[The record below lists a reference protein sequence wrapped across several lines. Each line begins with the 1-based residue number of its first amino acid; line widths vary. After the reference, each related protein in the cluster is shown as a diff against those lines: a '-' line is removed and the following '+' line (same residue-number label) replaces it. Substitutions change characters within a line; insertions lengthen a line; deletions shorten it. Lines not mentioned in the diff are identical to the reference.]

1 MTDEISLPCTCPNC
15 GERVDQ
21 NYCPNCGQE
30 HTTTIMPVGHLLR
43 DIVDEFILLDSKL
56 LRTLKPLLTRPG
68 FLTNEYIAGR
78 RVRYVSPF
86 RLYFV
91 IIALYFLAFSFAHY
105 DVAVM
110 HGLAY
115 GLEQAHPAHIRNGA
129 APTEMSAMHPAD
141 HIHAS
146 HRGGDGPEVS
156 DRARRHRLAVGRTAN
171 WFLKNQ
177 SLITFLLVPVAAL
190 LLKLLYL
197 GTRRLYIEHLVFAV
211 HLQSF
216 MFALLLPAL

>member
-56 LRTLKPLLTRPG
+56 LRTLSPLLTKPG

-86 RLYFV
+86 RLYFIV
-91 IIALYFLAFSFAHY
+91 SAVFFSIFMFAHY
-105 DVAVM
+105 DVTVM
-110 HGLAY
+110 RDLAL
-115 GLEQAHPAHIRNGA
+115 GIEQVHPAHL
-129 APTEMSAMHPAD
+129 H
-141 HIHAS
+141 
-146 HRGGDGPEVS
+146 GDGASSVTPDEI
-156 DRARRHRLAVGRTAN
+156 A
-171 WFLKNQ
+171 
-177 SLITFLLVPVAAL
+177 
-190 LLKLLYL
+190 
-197 GTRRLYIEHLVFAV
+197 FA
-211 HLQSF
+211 HGS
-216 MFALLLPAL
+216 